1 LYQYEKFKSYE
12 LSEYNDVGYRGG
24 RVYAVRGWDEETVL
38 KWLAVGMCVA
48 MVGMAVMP
56 AVGVGDAVWYYT
68 HSDTMGA
75 AAMGGSAAIIAAG
88 INSAELAGLALAGA
102 VAGGIG
108 AAIVIGL

>member
-1 LYQYEKFKSYE
+1 VYEIKGW
-12 LSEYNDVGYRGG
+12 SEE
-24 RVYAVRGWDEETVL
+24 AV

-48 MVGMAVMP
+48 MLAMALTPLSVGN
-56 AVGVGDAVWYYT
+56 AVWYYT
-68 HSDTMGA
+68 QSDTMGA

-88 INSAELAGLALAGA
+88 ISSAELAGLALAGA